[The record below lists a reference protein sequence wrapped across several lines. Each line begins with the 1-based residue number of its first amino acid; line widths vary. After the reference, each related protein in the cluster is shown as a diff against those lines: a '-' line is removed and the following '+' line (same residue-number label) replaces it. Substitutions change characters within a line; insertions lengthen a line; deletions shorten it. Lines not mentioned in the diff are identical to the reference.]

1 MHLPANAIY
10 DLARDVPGERI
21 LLIMLPGAKNTP
33 QQLAGHGF
41 IRAVRVRKL
50 AVDVLALDAHVDL
63 YLDRVQIE
71 RMLHKTLDAAAA
83 HGYRRIWLLGI
94 SLGGTGAMLCAT
106 QRTAEIEGIF
116 LLAPFMG
123 TRGMIAEVEAAGGLR
138 HWLPGGID
146 SCDQERVLLEQI
158 KLAVFD
164 ADDFP
169 AIYLGYGNED
179 RYRGASIMLAEHL
192 PQDQVSVMSGG
203 HDWDTWVRLWG
214 ELLDRSSA
222 LHR

>member
-1 MHLPANAIY
+1 
-10 DLARDVPGERI
+10 
-21 LLIMLPGAKNTP
+21 
-33 QQLAGHGF
+33 
-41 IRAVRVRKL
+41 
-50 AVDVLALDAHVDL
+50 
-63 YLDRVQIE
+63 
-71 RMLHKTLDAAAA
+71 
-83 HGYRRIWLLGI
+83 
-94 SLGGTGAMLCAT
+94 
-106 QRTAEIEGIF
+106 
-116 LLAPFMG
+116 
-123 TRGMIAEVEAAGGLR
+123 MIAEVEAAGGLR